1 MTRVLSAAA
10 LLPIVIGIVWFLP
23 PVATVGLMVL
33 VLVLAGIEYARLA
46 SGAGIGRPLA
56 AAVGV
61 IYLGLPFGSLTALA
75 VQAGREALLLL
86 LATIV
91 VSDTAQYYGGRSL
104 GRRPLAPV
112 ISPHKTVE
120 GAICGVIAA
129 TAVFTLI
136 GAWWMPALPT
146 AARVGLGA
154 TLALLGIGGD
164 LFESRLK
171 RASGVKDA
179 SNLIPGHG
187 GILDRVDALLFAA
200 PVYYATVV
208 ALTW

>member
-10 LLPIVIGIVWFLP
+10 LLPIVVGIVWFLP
-23 PVATVGLMVL
+23 PIATVGLVGL
-33 VLVLAGIEYARLA
+33 VLVLAGVEYARLVRA
-46 SGAGIGRPLA
+46 AGIGGPLA
-56 AAVGV
+56 TAAGV
-61 IYLGLPFGSLTALA
+61 IYLGLPLGSMAALA
-75 VQAGREALLLL
+75 VEAGREAVLLL

-91 VSDTAQYYGGRSL
+91 VSDTAQYYGGRTL

-120 GAICGVIAA
+120 GAVCGVFAA
-129 TAVFTLI
+129 STVFTLI
-136 GAWWMPALPT
+136 GAWWMPVLPT

-154 TLALLGIGGD
+154 MLALLGIGGD

-179 SNLIPGHG
+179 SSLIPGHG
-187 GILDRVDALLFAA
+187 GILDRIDALLFAA
-200 PVYYATVV
+200 PVYYAVVV
-208 ALTW
+208 AAAR